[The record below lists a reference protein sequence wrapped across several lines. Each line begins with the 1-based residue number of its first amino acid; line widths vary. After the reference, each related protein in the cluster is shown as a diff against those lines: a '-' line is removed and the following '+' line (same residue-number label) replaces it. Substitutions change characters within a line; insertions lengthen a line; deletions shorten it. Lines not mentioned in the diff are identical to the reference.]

1 MEKNKAKYFCEN
13 CGAEVLSK
21 ARFCPHC
28 GKFFSAVRCPNC
40 NYTGQVSDFK
50 NGCPRCH
57 YKTSDASS
65 DSPEKSGYDT
75 SDGLE
80 HKLSRKSRRKIGR
93 AFTEYRSKSAAISG
107 DTPIWLLV
115 LSLVIL
121 IGAIV
126 GIFAVLRPR

>member
-1 MEKNKAKYFCEN
+1 MDKKKAKYFCEN

-40 NYTGQVSDFK
+40 NYTGQVSEFK
-50 NGCPRCH
+50 SGCPRCH
-57 YKTSDASS
+57 YTDSS
-65 DSPEKSGYDT
+65 LNGNKKSHVET
-75 SDGLE
+75 ADGLK
-80 HKLSRKSRRKIGR
+80 HGLSRKSKRKIGR
-93 AFTEYRSKSAAISG
+93 AFEEYKGKTAAISG

-121 IGAIV
+121 VGAIV
-126 GIFAVLRPR
+126 GIFTVLRPK